1 MVDLYGFWGDG
12 YVVSWI
18 NYIIVVSPL
27 PLTKSGWATDFIGIN
42 WVCLTPPTHNAL

>member
-18 NYIIVVSPL
+18 NYIIVVS
-27 PLTKSGWATDFIGIN
+27 WEMADFGEM
-42 WVCLTPPTHNAL
+42 VM